1 MLIKNKKY
9 NTTQRILTTWFIV
22 LIVVPYIVLNLLQ
35 TFLYMSSIRSEIIG
49 ANEEILEQ
57 TNLNVEKQVDKIKN
71 FLYAV
76 SGSEELKE
84 LMVKSTMQKYNYD
97 FLETYQK
104 MGTVISNNTLDDLK
118 IKGIVLV
125 NNYSKIITYGDPGYV
140 DFEEVDNSEWYRAAL
155 NAGGKFCWF
164 TNQIQNEDGTHAF
177 NLIAAKQILDITT
190 LEKIGVIYVEVYGD
204 FFDSLS
210 SAEAENS
217 ILYVVDENKR
227 PLLPLMEND
236 TGQDS
241 GLISRFNESFP
252 YQQHQAGQVYRVEG
266 NWYLTMVSGS
276 NHHGWQVI
284 EGIPIIRLIGKL
296 LIACAAGAV
305 VLLACFALFS
315 VMFVILN
322 RRISQPLQHLI
333 GLVNEIKA
341 DPEAKVDLGKY
352 PCYEVIQLNSDIVTL
367 FQENEKINQE
377 LKENTFSK
385 SKMELEKL
393 QAEINP
399 HFIYNTLTTIK
410 YMAMQNHQTE
420 ISNMITA
427 LVKILRSTV
436 NRDGQF
442 VTVSEEF
449 SNLRQYIYIQ
459 QVLNQNRIKFIIEQA
474 PELDQ
479 CYMPNF
485 LLQPLVENAIL
496 HGLNPK
502 GCEGTVQ
509 VTAKQQDGSMVIEV
523 VDDGVGM
530 NREALQDLQLLHTNS
545 SGLTNIA
552 LPGVMKRI
560 ELLYQGKGTFE
571 IGAGATGGTK
581 ITIVLPIHFD

>member
-266 NWYLTMVSGS
+266 IGISPWYLAA
-276 NHHGWQVI
+276 
-284 EGIPIIRLIGKL
+284 IIMAGRL
-296 LIACAAGAV
+296 
-305 VLLACFALFS
+305 S
-315 VMFVILN
+315 
-322 RRISQPLQHLI
+322 R
-333 GLVNEIKA
+333 
-341 DPEAKVDLGKY
+341 
-352 PCYEVIQLNSDIVTL
+352 
-367 FQENEKINQE
+367 
-377 LKENTFSK
+377 
-385 SKMELEKL
+385 
-393 QAEINP
+393 
-399 HFIYNTLTTIK
+399 
-410 YMAMQNHQTE
+410 
-420 ISNMITA
+420 
-427 LVKILRSTV
+427 
-436 NRDGQF
+436 
-442 VTVSEEF
+442 EF
-449 SNLRQYIYIQ
+449 L
-459 QVLNQNRIKFIIEQA
+459 
-474 PELDQ
+474 
-479 CYMPNF
+479 
-485 LLQPLVENAIL
+485 
-496 HGLNPK
+496 
-502 GCEGTVQ
+502 
-509 VTAKQQDGSMVIEV
+509 
-523 VDDGVGM
+523 
-530 NREALQDLQLLHTNS
+530 
-545 SGLTNIA
+545 
-552 LPGVMKRI
+552 
-560 ELLYQGKGTFE
+560 
-571 IGAGATGGTK
+571 
-581 ITIVLPIHFD
+581 